1 MVSKLR
7 DNQINPYFLKYIRY
21 VCIYITLNGLTT
33 SRKVSE
39 FLFGY
44 EDEYIASVKN
54 AYPPFGGD
62 PSAPSIIA
70 FNDLNLTKE

>member
-1 MVSKLR
+1 MISKLR

-44 EDEYIASVKN
+44 ED
-54 AYPPFGGD
+54 
-62 PSAPSIIA
+62 
-70 FNDLNLTKE
+70 